1 MALFR
6 FNQIISNASNEEFTH
21 YDKQL
26 EITNFDK
33 AEIIEDNLYVYEYDL
48 KIYVYNGKSIKIAD
62 GTLISID
69 CFENNIYIL
78 LTQNEERYIYIYD
91 LEKEITNSFLVENG
105 IYQKIKVHSNI
116 YIIGSINNDAA
127 ILEYTDKGELV
138 AHKNFGGSGEEEFT
152 DLFFINDNIF
162 ITGYKDAISY
172 DSCFNNVG
180 NINEKKSFLV
190 RIDKSF
196 EIEKTFYFNNFK
208 STEKIRSFFYSG
220 NSIHIL
226 LACDDLTIQYL
237 FNTNLEL
244 ISKYSLDNS
253 EYEFIEEIKGV
264 PNDSITLYLAKRN
277 LEYSF
282 VYYDLERYK
291 EYSFKDIKFIFDCKV
306 VNGSLTLLYKDESL
320 HVFQLG
326 HFKILENND
335 IFITKFY
342 SSMDI
347 KEHFKYISF
356 FSNYNFTMTNI
367 EPIFDKSKTGIYEA
381 VYSANNGIFEDITVN
396 TKVIVDKFVNIID
409 KGIYPTGYVLEFF
422 GSAKLDGKL
431 IHYGTKV
438 ETEGS
443 HILEIIDINNK
454 SIFYEF
460 CVYKDYKFN
469 NLSYTIS
476 NAYDVTIGN
485 TQAIFLELK
494 NVGSVKEVIIN
505 GEKYKNYSYS
515 NNKLVIVLNSKSC
528 PSIDN
533 YFIDYIIT
541 NTDTRMDIKKNI
553 TLRTIKDVP
562 NITVNKSTSLNDLS
576 VELKTNSQYLSF
588 MYLEILEYEKL
599 DLVNT
604 KYVYNMNN
612 FKSDY
617 KGITKNII
625 INYVYT
631 LGDGRLI
638 KRNILDYKLDDNVDI
653 TFDKFFISEEKL
665 NVNFKINLPKD
676 KSKIITL
683 KVCDDLYKEIK
694 PNKDF
699 KIKEIMIFSSI
710 LLTILF
716 SLIIFLRLRRVKR
729 KIKS

>member
-21 YDKQL
+21 YDKQVD
-26 EITNFDK
+26 ITNFDK
-33 AEIIEDNLYVYEYDL
+33 AEIIDDNLYVYECDS
-48 KIYVYNGKSIKIAD
+48 KIYVYNGKSIKITE
-62 GTLISID
+62 GILISID

-78 LTQNEERYIYIYD
+78 LSQNEEEYIYIFD
-91 LEKEITNSFLVENG
+91 LKKKLINSFLVENG
-105 IYQKIKVHSNI
+105 IYQKLKVHSNI
-116 YIIGSINNDAA
+116 YIVGSINDDAA
-127 ILEYTDKGELV
+127 ILEYTDKGDLV
-138 AHKNFGGSGEEEFT
+138 SHKKFGGSGEEEFI
-152 DLFFINDNIF
+152 DIFFMNDNIF
-162 ITGYKDAISY
+162 IAGHKDAISY

-190 RIDKSF
+190 RLDKSF
-196 EIEKTFYFNNFK
+196 EIEETFYLNNFK
-208 STEKIRSFFYSG
+208 PIEKINSFFYSG
-220 NSIHIL
+220 NNIHVL

-237 FNTNLEL
+237 FNINLEL
-244 ISKYSLDNS
+244 ISKYSLDNN
-253 EYEFIEEIKGV
+253 EYKFIEEIKGV
-264 PNDSITLYLAKRN
+264 PNDSITLYLAKSN
-277 LEYSF
+277 SEYFF
-282 VYYDLERYK
+282 VYYDLESYNK
-291 EYSFKDIKFIFDCKV
+291 YLFKDIKSVFDCKV
-306 VNGSLTLLYKDESL
+306 INGSLTLLYKNESL
-320 HVFQLG
+320 HVYQLR

-342 SSMDI
+342 SSMDV
-347 KEHFKYISF
+347 KEHLKYISF
-356 FSNYNFTMTNI
+356 FTNYSFTMTSI
-367 EPIFDKSKTGIYEA
+367 EPVFDKSKTGIYEA

-438 ETEGS
+438 ETEGN

-454 SIFYEF
+454 STFYEF
-460 CVYKDYKFN
+460 CIYKDYKFN
-469 NLSYTIS
+469 NLSYMIS

-485 TQAIFLELK
+485 TQAIFIELK
-494 NVGSVKEVIIN
+494 NVNSIKEVIIN

-515 NNKLVIVLNSKSC
+515 NNKLVIVINSKSC

-533 YFIDYIIT
+533 YFIDYITTDI
-541 NTDTRMDIKKNI
+541 DTRIDIKKNI

-562 NITVNKSTSLNDLS
+562 NITVNKTTGLNDLS
-576 VELKTNSQYLSF
+576 VELTTNSQYLSF

-604 KYVYNMNN
+604 KYVYNMSN
-612 FKSDY
+612 FNSDY

-653 TFDKFFISEEKL
+653 TFDKLSTTEEKL

-683 KVCDDLYKEIK
+683 KVCDDLYNEIK
-694 PNKDF
+694 PNKNF
-699 KIKEIMIFSSI
+699 KIKEIMIVVTI

-716 SLIIFLRLRRVKR
+716 SLIMFLHLRRVKR
-729 KIKS
+729 KING